1 MIYVVCSNE
10 IVASDSE
17 VSYKDK
23 KMLKAFSTKE
33 KAKQYIETLP
43 YLATLDKIAAHIEYI
58 SGKEEDDISLSD
70 NFLTAFFYEFLT
82 RNIYVADVR
91 EVLFGVIKDSVSNTV
106 DWIRLKAIIMTA
118 VDAFASPFMQEVLEK
133 LGIAPYIIEEA
144 LLA

>member
-1 MIYVVCSNE
+1 MIYVVS
-10 IVASDSE
+10 ASRINTSSE
-17 VSYKDK
+17 VPYKSK
-23 KMLKAFSTKE
+23 EVLKAFSTKE
-33 KAKQYIETLP
+33 KAE
-43 YLATLDKIAAHIEYI
+43 EYI
-58 SGKEEDDISLSD
+58 SKLPYRDGVSAHIDFTIEQEQLDTSITDTFI
-70 NFLTAFFYEFLT
+70 TAFFYEFLT

>member
-1 MIYVVCSNE
+1 MIYVVSANKIVTSNE
-10 IVASDSE
+10 AP
-17 VSYKDK
+17 YKSK
-23 KMLKAFSTKE
+23 EILMAFSTKE
-33 KAKQYIETLP
+33 KAKEYIYGLS
-43 YLATLDKIAAHIEYI
+43 YRAGVSAHIDFIIEQEQADI
-58 SGKEEDDISLSD
+58 ADD
-70 NFLTAFFYEFLT
+70 FLTAFFYEFLT

>member
-1 MIYVVCSNE
+1 MIYVVSANKIVTSNE
-10 IVASDSE
+10 TP
-17 VSYKDK
+17 YKSK
-23 KMLKAFSTKE
+23 EILMAFSTKE
-33 KAKQYIETLP
+33 QAEEYIYNLP
-43 YLATLDKIAAHIEYI
+43 YRAGISAHIDFIIEQEQVDTAI
-58 SGKEEDDISLSD
+58 TDD
-70 NFLTAFFYEFLT
+70 FLTAFFYEFLT
-82 RNIYVADVR
+82 RDIYVADVR